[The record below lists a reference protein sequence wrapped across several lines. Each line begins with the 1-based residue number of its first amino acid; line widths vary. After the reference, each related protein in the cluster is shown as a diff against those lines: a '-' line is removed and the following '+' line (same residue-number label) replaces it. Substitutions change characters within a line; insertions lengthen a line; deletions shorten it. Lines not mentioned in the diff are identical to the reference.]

1 MPDEDYEFPV
11 YFVRGQRNLSV
22 FKLTCAMPEVLRR
35 SVVEGIK
42 HGNQSSDDRRGQ
54 RRFQ

>member
-11 YFVRGQRNLSV
+11 YFVRGQRNLSI
-22 FKLTCAMPEVLRR
+22 FKLTCATPEILRR

-42 HGNQSSDDRRGQ
+42 HGNQSSDDRRG
-54 RRFQ
+54 